1 MLHVSVGD
9 LVRMVRVRTLVPWRT
24 GAGQPMWIFFVLCSW
39 REWQAVMEFGV
50 GREKSDR
57 RKGRLNTE
65 GRESEIR
72 KERKEQS

>member
-1 MLHVSVGD
+1 
-9 LVRMVRVRTLVPWRT
+9 
-24 GAGQPMWIFFVLCSW
+24 
-39 REWQAVMEFGV
+39 MEFGV